1 MAIYTYPSLKD
12 RLDSDRLVLTIPLP
26 ADVSDGAQAQRVWC
40 SRLVGAMLW
49 FASQGGG
56 TFVWRGQRDA
66 SWPLQPRLNR
76 HVAVQLGGTTLE
88 AVGEEEARILERVR
102 HQHWDRHTG
111 ERLGFL
117 ELLAVLQHQ
126 GVPTR
131 LLDVTRDPLVAAFFA
146 SAYGTN
152 PEEERPGAVV
162 AIRVPKGTSVADK
175 PETGQAMS
183 LAGAVQFTPSAAP
196 YALYEPPGLDPRI
209 LTQRGLFIVPNVA
222 VGTAAPPGYV
232 PIDQIGIGI
241 PLPKGSYTGASI
253 ESFFRNF
260 LRKATQGRP
269 PEKPVNIA
277 MILIPA
283 DRKRVL
289 RDYLA
294 RAGLTDET
302 MFPDVAGYASS
313 FPPS

>member
-1 MAIYTYPSLKD
+1 M
-12 RLDSDRLVLTIPLP
+12 
-26 ADVSDGAQAQRVWC
+26 
-40 SRLVGAMLW
+40 W

-88 AVGEEEARILERVR
+88 SVGDEETRILERVR
-102 HQHWDRHTG
+102 HQHWDRQAG
-111 ERLGFL
+111 DQLGFL
-117 ELLAVLQHQ
+117 EMLAVLQHQ

-131 LLDVTRDPLVAAFFA
+131 LLDVTRDPLVAAFFG

-162 AIRVPKGTSVADK
+162 AIRVPKGTTVADK
-175 PETGQAMS
+175 FGGNRTS
-183 LAGAVQFTPSAAP
+183 LVDAVEFAPSDAP
-196 YALYEPPGLDPRI
+196 YALYEPPGLDARI
-209 LTQRGLFIVPNVA
+209 LTQRGLFIVPNI
-222 VGTAAPPGYV
+222 AAGISNAAGYE
-232 PIDQIGIGI
+232 PTNHIGIGI

-253 ESFFRNF
+253 DAFFRNF

-277 MILIPA
+277 KILIPA
-283 DRKRVL
+283 DRKRIL
-289 RDYLA
+289 RDYLG
-294 RAGLTDET
+294 RAGLSDET